1 MSIGVRGTDSAC
13 VVTQKKVPDK
23 LLDPTSVTHIFP
35 FTKFL
40 GLLATGTTRH
50 IEKKPAPVQD
60 LSSMDLKKVR
70 GSSFLQ

>member
-40 GLLATGTTRH
+40 GLLATGTTDLILSRNGELYSH
-50 IEKKPAPVQD
+50 IGIGRFAT
-60 LSSMDLKKVR
+60 
-70 GSSFLQ
+70 